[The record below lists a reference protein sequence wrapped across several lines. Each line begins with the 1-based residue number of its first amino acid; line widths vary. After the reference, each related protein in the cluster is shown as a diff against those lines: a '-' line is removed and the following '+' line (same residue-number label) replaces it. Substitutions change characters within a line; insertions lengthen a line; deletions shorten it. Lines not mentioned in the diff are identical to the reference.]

1 MKNLPSNWTNLKV
14 KVDKLDARKLVP
26 VPVSLCTL
34 NAAVKND
41 IVKKD
46 VYNAQI
52 KDIEDKMPGII
63 NLAIKA
69 TLNARINEVIYEI
82 LNITN
87 LANTTTALA
96 AVSNLVKKLTITQKF
111 MKLKRKLLII
121 IVINIWL
128 RTQELNKLTLENFAA
143 RLAQANLASKN
154 DIANFAKK
162 TDLDDKLKNLN
173 KNVISNKKN
182 MYLLRMNLMNRMK
195 IWWNVRKKCWKYN

>member
-52 KDIEDKMPGII
+52 KDIEDKIPGII
-63 NLAIKA
+63 NLTIKA

-87 LANTTTALA
+87 LANTATALA
-96 AVSNLVKKLTITQKF
+96 AV
-111 MKLKRKLLII
+111 
-121 IVINIWL
+121 
-128 RTQELNKLTLENFAA
+128 EN
-143 RLAQANLASKN
+143 
-154 DIANFAKK
+154 
-162 TDLDDKLKNLN
+162 T
-173 KNVISNKKN
+173 
-182 MYLLRMNLMNRMK
+182 
-195 IWWNVRKKCWKYN
+195 

>member
-143 RLAQANLASKN
+143 RLPQANLASKN